1 MINEHLLNRYPEATR
16 RWLTETIMGQS
27 LWHKVLTVKGCHVGL
42 LGNPGSGKTQKEL
55 WLVSYLKNLETIVWI
70 DSCKDEEIIP
80 LFGMGKPVNIV
91 IPHGMEI
98 EIAGVDNIPTVREA
112 FMPELFWDMIEP
124 DAINIFS
131 IRPYFYSEKE
141 RSRFYAGLFKSLSR
155 KAYRKAFQKNGIE
168 RMSVFVDEAQQ
179 ILPSTAYTH
188 DQQRIE
194 AAQDVTSNILEVR
207 AFGIRIVTG
216 TQDYINIYPSAR
228 RNMPARILCHG
239 ANVKSDESRLLNRLC
254 RYAESY
260 TVAQGLFVFPDGD
273 YVPRSCPWS
282 FPYFPKPPGAI
293 VDYIGRFD
301 QPETKSDES
310 ESMPDLGRYAADA
323 IAPALVHGY
332 DLPDWSEIER
342 RARADD

>member
-1 MINEHLLNRYPEATR
+1 MINEHILARYPAPAR

-27 LWHKVLTVKGCHVGL
+27 LWHKVLNVKGCHVGL
-42 LGNPGSGKTQKEL
+42 LGNPGSGKTQKEY
-55 WLVSYLKNLETIVWI
+55 WLVSYLKNIETIVWI

-80 LFGMGKPVNIV
+80 LFGMGKPVNVI
-91 IPHGMEI
+91 IPHGMKI
-98 EIAGVDNIPTVREA
+98 EITGVDVVPTIREA
-112 FMPELFWDMIEP
+112 FMPDLMWDMIEP
-124 DAINIFS
+124 GAINIIS

-141 RSRFYAGLFKSLSR
+141 RSRFYAGLFKALSR
-155 KAYRKAFQKNGIE
+155 KAYAKSFQKRGID
-168 RMSVFVDEAQQ
+168 RMTVVVDEAQQ

-188 DQQRIE
+188 DQQRLE

-282 FPYFPKPPGAI
+282 FPYFPKPPGAS

-301 QPETKSDES
+301 QPEEKDDQS
-310 ESMPDLGRYAADA
+310 ELMPDLGQFSSSA
-323 IAPALVHGY
+323 IPPALASGE
-332 DLPDWSEIER
+332 DLPDFSELER
-342 RARADD
+342 RMMNE